1 MTFPRIVLL
10 LCLAIGARAAHP
22 RSPEN
27 CFCETWSLGNALGAL
42 GGSQNGADF
51 RPGTSYT
58 GGKKVTSAG
67 NNCVSWMQVSPTPA
81 TRPNVPCRTP
91 IPPNPDPR
99 LTNGG
104 QSTRDS
110 RENQPLFPAGVP
122 SLTSP
127 LTSPRLALNAPSST
141 ATPPPPR
148 TGTSPSTSS
157 PPRASSTTRASTRS
171 ERIPSSA
178 GPRRCPRR
186 APRATGRTVPGA
198 SCRATA
204 PTPSPRPLG
213 RSSTSATA
221 SASVPA
227 SGARHA
233 ASARALPRD
242 QPASR

>member
-1 MTFPRIVLL
+1 MTRQFGLERIFSIFSKNHPKPEKCEASGSSTSSPHHRARKRGSTDPPGSSSRMTFPRIVLL

-42 GGSQNGADF
+42 GGSQTGADF

-104 QSTRDS
+104 QSTR
-110 RENQPLFPAGVP
+110 P
-122 SLTSP
+122 
-127 LTSPRLALNAPSST
+127 T
-141 ATPPPPR
+141 ATPVRTNHFFPPGFPR
-148 TGTSPSTSS
+148 
-157 PPRASSTTRASTRS
+157 
-171 ERIPSSA
+171 
-178 GPRRCPRR
+178 
-186 APRATGRTVPGA
+186 
-198 SCRATA
+198 
-204 PTPSPRPLG
+204 
-213 RSSTSATA
+213 
-221 SASVPA
+221 
-227 SGARHA
+227 
-233 ASARALPRD
+233 
-242 QPASR
+242 

>member
-22 RSPEN
+22 RSPES

-104 QSTRDS
+104 QSTR
-110 RENQPLFPAGVP
+110 P
-122 SLTSP
+122 
-127 LTSPRLALNAPSST
+127 T
-141 ATPPPPR
+141 ATPVRTNHFFPPGFPR
-148 TGTSPSTSS
+148 
-157 PPRASSTTRASTRS
+157 
-171 ERIPSSA
+171 
-178 GPRRCPRR
+178 
-186 APRATGRTVPGA
+186 
-198 SCRATA
+198 
-204 PTPSPRPLG
+204 
-213 RSSTSATA
+213 
-221 SASVPA
+221 
-227 SGARHA
+227 
-233 ASARALPRD
+233 
-242 QPASR
+242 

>member
-67 NNCVSWMQVSPTPA
+67 NNCVSWMQVSPSPA

-104 QSTRDS
+104 QSTR
-110 RENQPLFPAGVP
+110 P
-122 SLTSP
+122 
-127 LTSPRLALNAPSST
+127 T
-141 ATPPPPR
+141 ATPVITNHFFPPGFPR
-148 TGTSPSTSS
+148 
-157 PPRASSTTRASTRS
+157 
-171 ERIPSSA
+171 
-178 GPRRCPRR
+178 
-186 APRATGRTVPGA
+186 
-198 SCRATA
+198 
-204 PTPSPRPLG
+204 
-213 RSSTSATA
+213 
-221 SASVPA
+221 
-227 SGARHA
+227 
-233 ASARALPRD
+233 
-242 QPASR
+242 